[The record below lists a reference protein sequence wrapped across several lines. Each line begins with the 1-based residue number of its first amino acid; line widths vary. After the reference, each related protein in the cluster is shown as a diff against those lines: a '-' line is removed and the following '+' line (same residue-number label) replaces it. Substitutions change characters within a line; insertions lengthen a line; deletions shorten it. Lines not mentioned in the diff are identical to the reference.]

1 METHE
6 HDPTDKEQSDPWDAV
21 TSEIGSLGNRLKD
34 TYRRVAG
41 DGGPSE
47 DDIKGAFAT
56 LIEAWDQV
64 AESVS
69 TALQDPETRNHLKEA
84 ASSFAT
90 AMGETMSG
98 LGDELKNSSTRWS
111 SASYKP
117 GDQPVQESGSGGG
130 VVHGDDESATPD
142 EPDL

>member
-1 METHE
+1 MKTHE
-6 HDPTDKEQSDPWDAV
+6 HDPTDNGQTDPWDAV

-47 DDIKGAFAT
+47 EEIKGAFAI
-56 LIEAWDQV
+56 LLDAWDQV
-64 AESVS
+64 AESVT
-69 TALQDPETRNHLKEA
+69 TAIQDPETRTHLKEA

-111 SASYKP
+111 TTAHKP
-117 GDQPVQESGSGGG
+117 GDQPVEESGPGSG
-130 VVHGDDESATPD
+130 VVDSDGESSTTFEGD
-142 EPDL
+142 L